1 MARILIYEPA
11 FHRIQQRLAD
21 AGLPVQP
28 VIMAPDGALSLGG
41 RPLAAEDAN
50 PDAGWVSSEV
60 FSGPTRA
67 FMVTLLKSAALAW
80 VQSAA
85 ARVDDL
91 IFARFVAKGA
101 TNHAQAD
108 SIAEHVM
115 ASVPDHFQRGPER
128 SVAQAARQWRPRPF
142 REVAGGA
149 WLVFGFGAIGQAVA
163 RQAGAFGA
171 QIVAVGRAPV
181 AHPLADRFVGDE
193 GRHAALPDAD
203 VVVLCAPLTDATANI
218 AGEAFFAQMKPGSA
232 FVNVA
237 RGDLVDEDALWR
249 GLDRGAPAHA
259 ILDVFR
265 TEPLPAE
272 SHVWN
277 NPRIS
282 LTPHAAAAGSG
293 RAGRGD
299 DLFLEN
305 LSRFVRAAPLLN
317 EVSPRDLLGAAPSGG
332 T

>member
-1 MARILIYEPA
+1 VARILIYEPA
-11 FHRIQQRLAD
+11 FRRIQQRLAKT
-21 AGLPVQP
+21 GLPVEP
-28 VIMAPDGALSLGG
+28 VVMSPDGALSLDG
-41 RPLAAEDAN
+41 RPLAAEDAR

-67 FMVTLLKSAALAW
+67 FMIALLKSTALAW
-80 VQSAA
+80 VQSGAA
-85 ARVDDL
+85 GVDDPV
-91 IFARFVAKGA
+91 FARFVAKGAKGA

-115 ASVPDHFQRGPER
+115 AGVLDHFQRGPER
-128 SVAQAARQWRPRPF
+128 RAAQAERLWRPLPF

-163 RQAGAFGA
+163 RRAGAFGA
-171 QIVAVGRAPV
+171 RIVAVGRRPG
-181 AHPLADRFVGDE
+181 AHPLAERFVGSE
-193 GRHAALPDAD
+193 GLHAALPDVD

-218 AGEAFFAQMKPGSA
+218 AGEAFFAQMKPGSV

-237 RGDLVDEDALWR
+237 RGGLADEDALWR
-249 GLDRGAPAHA
+249 GLDRGAPGHA

-265 TEPLPAE
+265 TEQLPAE
-272 SHVWN
+272 SRFWN
-277 NPRIS
+277 DPRIS

-293 RAGRGD
+293 RAG
-299 DLFLEN
+299 N

-317 EVSPRDLLGAAPSGG
+317 EVSPRDLPGDASAPG